1 MSRVCVRK
9 GRFGVCTVVL
19 WAGFLLLAGR
29 LVYLQAIEAERIA
42 AAAEPVRERLVEL
55 ASKRGDILDRRG
67 ALLAGTRSMIR
78 LGVDPHSYGG
88 GSPEGLARL
97 AAILEMPLEELEEKA
112 SRRYRINGNG
122 ERRAVRWVP
131 LAEIDEGLYE
141 VVGKLQVP
149 GVYGNRHY
157 ERTYPGEALGAHVVG
172 YVNREGTPVMGV
184 EQALDFYLRGQAG
197 WRETE
202 VDGRQHELAAF
213 RHREVA
219 PRDGLDVRLT
229 LDLYVQ
235 AAVERELGRL
245 VEEMRPEAATV
256 IVSRP
261 GSGEILGMANW
272 PTFDPN
278 VFHEFPLA
286 NQRNRAVSDQYEPG
300 STFKVVTIGAALE
313 EGLVEMGSLLD
324 CSVLAREYDG
334 VRVPL
339 PEDAHPMGEVPVR
352 KVLVKS
358 SNRGAAQIGMLL
370 GEERLYE
377 HARAFGFGQAPR
389 WPLAGEAGGRLH
401 EVKEWDNYMISRVPT
416 GYGVAVTPL
425 QIHLAMAAIANG
437 GVMVQPRILQQVGGK
452 KAESLLPLGRRRA
465 KRVLS
470 ERTVNELWP
479 VMMEVASAEGTAQRA
494 AIEGYAVAGKTGT
507 TRKLVNGR
515 YDARRHI
522 GSFSGFFPAP
532 DPQVVITVVVD
543 EGKPESGPG
552 YGGVV
557 AAPVFRRIGEA
568 LIPHL
573 SIRKPESI
581 EPFVVQND

>member
-1 MSRVCVRK
+1 MSLVCVRK
-9 GRFGVCTVVL
+9 GRFGVCAVML
-19 WAGFLLLAGR
+19 WAGFGLLAGR

-55 ASKRGDILDRRG
+55 AAKRGDILDRRG

-78 LGVDPHSYGG
+78 LGVDPHSYR
-88 GSPEGLARL
+88 EEARKKLAQL
-97 AAILEMPLEELEEKA
+97 AAILEMPFREVEEKA
-112 SRRYRINGNG
+112 TRQYRINGDG

-141 VVGKLQVP
+141 VVRKLRVP

-157 ERTYPGEALGAHVVG
+157 ERTYPGKALGAHVIG

-184 EQALDFYLRGQAG
+184 EEALDFYLRGQAG

-261 GSGEILGMANW
+261 GSGEILGLANW

-278 VFHEFPLA
+278 NFNEFPLA

-313 EGLVEMGSLLD
+313 EGLVELESLVD
-324 CSVLAREYDG
+324 CSVVAREYDG

-352 KVLVKS
+352 EVLVKS

-377 HARAFGFGQAPR
+377 HARQFGFGRAPQ

-401 EVKEWDNYMISRVPT
+401 EVKNWDNYMISRVPT
-416 GYGVAVTPL
+416 GYGVAATPL

-437 GVMVQPRILQQVGGK
+437 GVMVQPRILQQVGGEE
-452 KAESLLPLGRRRA
+452 AAGLLPLGRRRET
-465 KRVLS
+465 RVLS
-470 ERTVNELWP
+470 ERTVNKLWP
-479 VMMEVASAEGTAQRA
+479 VLTEVAGAEGTARRA

-507 TRKLVNGR
+507 TRKLVNGQ

-543 EGKPESGPG
+543 EAKPERGLG